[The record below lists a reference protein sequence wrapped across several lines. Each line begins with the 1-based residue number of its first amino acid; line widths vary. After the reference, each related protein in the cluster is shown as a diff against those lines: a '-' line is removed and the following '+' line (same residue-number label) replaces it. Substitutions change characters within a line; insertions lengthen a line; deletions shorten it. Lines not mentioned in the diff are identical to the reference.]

1 MQIRRVEKDHSDDG
15 KAIVASNS
23 EIPDARLDE
32 LVMATPDARQLLGR
46 AVDRFQL
53 SARAARRVL
62 RLARTIAD
70 LNDEEKVDPTA
81 IAEGLGYR
89 DEMARGALSGP

>member
-1 MQIRRVEKDHSDDG
+1 MP
-15 KAIVASNS
+15 SNS
-23 EIPDARLDE
+23 EIPDACLDE
-32 LVMATPDARQLLGR
+32 LVNATPDARLLLGR

-62 RLARTIAD
+62 RMARTIAD
-70 LNDEEKVDPTA
+70 LDGQERVEPAA

-89 DEMARGALSGP
+89 NEMTPHSSA